1 MVMTRGAVTVAFV
14 GVVAA
19 VCAVTLS
26 AQIKRTVLQQVDTS
40 IPGREVVTARA
51 DFPAGGST
59 GLHTHPGDEISFVAE
74 GAVEIVMDGS
84 SKIYRKGEAFNV
96 IGGKPHDAKAVE
108 GPAVVIANYVIEKGK
123 PATTP
128 VK

>member
-1 MVMTRGAVTVAFV
+1 MKSGVVKVILA

-84 SKIYRKGEAFNV
+84 SKVYRKGEAFNV

-108 GPAVVIANYVIEKGK
+108 GPATVIANYVIEKGK

>member
-1 MVMTRGAVTVAFV
+1 MKSGVVKVILA

-96 IGGKPHDAKAVE
+96 IGGKPHDAKAIE

>member
-1 MVMTRGAVTVAFV
+1 MRIGVVRVVLA

-19 VCAVTLS
+19 VCAVTVS

-84 SKIYRKGEAFNV
+84 SKVYRKGEAFNV
-96 IGGKPHDAKAVE
+96 IGGKPHDAKAIE

>member
-1 MVMTRGAVTVAFV
+1 MNPGVRRIVCV
-14 GVVAA
+14 GVAAA
-19 VCAVTLS
+19 VFAVTLS

-59 GLHTHPGDEISFVAE
+59 GLHTHPGVEISFVAE
-74 GAVEIVMDGS
+74 GSVEIMVDGA
-84 SKIYRKGEAFNV
+84 SKVCRKGEAV
-96 IGGKPHDAKAVE
+96 D
-108 GPAVVIANYVIEKGK
+108 GPATVIANYVIEKGK

>member
-1 MVMTRGAVTVAFV
+1 MRQGAVKIVFV
-14 GVVAA
+14 GVAAA

>member
-1 MVMTRGAVTVAFV
+1 MRSNVVKVVLA

-51 DFPAGGST
+51 DFPAGGAT

-96 IGGKPHDAKAVE
+96 IGGKPHDAKAVD

-123 PATTP
+123 PATTA

>member
-1 MVMTRGAVTVAFV
+1 MMKSGVVKVILA

-74 GAVEIVMDGS
+74 GSVEIVMDGA
-84 SKIYRKGEAFNV
+84 SKIYRKGEAFNI
-96 IGGKPHDAKAVE
+96 IGGKVHDAKAVD
-108 GPAVVIANYVIEKGK
+108 GPATVIANYVIEKGK

>member
-1 MVMTRGAVTVAFV
+1 MRRGAVKVAVV

-51 DFPAGGST
+51 DFPAGGAT
-59 GLHTHPGDEISFVAE
+59 GLHTHPGDEISFVAD

-84 SKIYRKGEAFNV
+84 SKVYRKGEAFNV
-96 IGGKPHDAKAVE
+96 IGGKPHDAKAVD

>member
-1 MVMTRGAVTVAFV
+1 MRSGVVRVAFA

-84 SKIYRKGEAFNV
+84 SKVYRKGEAFNV

-108 GPAVVIANYVIEKGK
+108 GPATVIANYVIEKGK

>member
-1 MVMTRGAVTVAFV
+1 MRSGVVKLAFA

-19 VCAVTLS
+19 LCAVTLS

-84 SKIYRKGEAFNV
+84 SKVYRKGEAFNV
-96 IGGKPHDAKAVE
+96 IGGKPHDARAVE

>member
-1 MVMTRGAVTVAFV
+1 
-14 GVVAA
+14 VAA

-51 DFPAGGST
+51 EFPAGGST

-84 SKIYRKGEAFNV
+84 SKVYRKGEAFNV

-123 PATTP
+123 AATTP

>member
-1 MVMTRGAVTVAFV
+1 MRSGAVKVVFA

-84 SKIYRKGEAFNV
+84 SKVYRKGEAFNV

-108 GPAVVIANYVIEKGK
+108 GPATVIANYVIEKGK

>member
-1 MVMTRGAVTVAFV
+1 MKSGVVKVILA

-74 GAVEIVMDGS
+74 GAVEIVMEGS
-84 SKIYRKGEAFNV
+84 SKVYRKGEAFNV

>member
-1 MVMTRGAVTVAFV
+1 MKRGVAKV
-14 GVVAA
+14 VLAGVVAA

-59 GLHTHPGDEISFVAE
+59 GVHTHPGDEISFVAE

-84 SKIYRKGEAFNV
+84 SKVYRKGEAFNV
-96 IGGKPHDAKAVE
+96 IGGKPHDAKAFE

>member
-1 MVMTRGAVTVAFV
+1 MRSGVVRVVFA

-74 GAVEIVMDGS
+74 GAVEIVMEGS
-84 SKIYRKGEAFNV
+84 SKVYRKGEAFNV

-108 GPAVVIANYVIEKGK
+108 GPATVIANYVIEKGK

>member
-1 MVMTRGAVTVAFV
+1 MRSGVVRVAFA

-74 GAVEIVMDGS
+74 GAVEIVMEGS
-84 SKIYRKGEAFNV
+84 SKVYRKGEAFNV

-108 GPAVVIANYVIEKGK
+108 GPATVIANYVIEKGK